1 LKTADKINDYNVGGD
16 DYKNANDTSF
26 INHTSSRLVYN
37 DENKQSEPKFQIEKA
52 KSSDLDN
59 RRIKYKKNNLLI
71 KSPEIEDKEEEEEK
85 VDELHPLPKPEVKS
99 PNSLISLLAP
109 SSISKNR
116 PRS

>member
-1 LKTADKINDYNVGGD
+1 
-16 DYKNANDTSF
+16 
-26 INHTSSRLVYN
+26 
-37 DENKQSEPKFQIEKA
+37 
-52 KSSDLDN
+52 
-59 RRIKYKKNNLLI
+59 LLI